1 LYRRRSEAYERR
13 RHPGRQ
19 LQEIIDKKP
28 ENQLTPMKTVLRA
41 IILLAIV
48 SMTAISC
55 TEEEVKPTNG
65 GGTLEDSF
73 KR

>member
-1 LYRRRSEAYERR
+1 
-13 RHPGRQ
+13 
-19 LQEIIDKKP
+19 
-28 ENQLTPMKTVLRA
+28 MKTALRA
-41 IILLAIV
+41 LLLLAIV